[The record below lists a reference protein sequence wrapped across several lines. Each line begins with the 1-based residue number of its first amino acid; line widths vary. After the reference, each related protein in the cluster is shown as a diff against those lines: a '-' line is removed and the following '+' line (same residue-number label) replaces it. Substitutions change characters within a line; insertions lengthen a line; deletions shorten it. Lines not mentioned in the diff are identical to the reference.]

1 MALRELRTES
11 HRHGTTTKPERSPNR
26 TLIDERQD
34 DTRLPL
40 IRCRECDS
48 KLLQLERIWLLADG
62 RRVAHR
68 RCPECGTRDSV
79 TVGAFAMK
87 LWLAREERLRSEL
100 SETAAELAGGAE
112 VPAGLT

>member
-1 MALRELRTES
+1 M
-11 HRHGTTTKPERSPNR
+11 
-26 TLIDERQD
+26 
-34 DTRLPL
+34 LPL

-100 SETAAELAGGAE
+100 SETAAESRRRRRSARRAHVE
-112 VPAGLT
+112 PIAGLTAGVAVRLRGVA

>member
-1 MALRELRTES
+1 MTAEIEHLNGSDGVRAFTEDARREGRLALDTEFVWERTY
-11 HRHGTTTKPERSPNR
+11 SPV
-26 TLIDERQD
+26 
-34 DTRLPL
+34 P
-40 IRCRECDS
+40 C
-48 KLLQLERIWLLADG
+48 LLQLERIWLLADG

-87 LWLAREERLRSEL
+87 LWLAREERLRGEL

-112 VPAGLT
+112 VPIGLT

>member
-1 MALRELRTES
+1 MWRNLTEISRLRNRNPSLT
-11 HRHGTTTKPERSPNR
+11 ERSQMVVR
-26 TLIDERQD
+26 IVCM
-34 DTRLPL
+34 LPL

-68 RCPECGTRDSV
+68 RCPECGMRDSV

-100 SETAAELAGGAE
+100 SETASGLAGGAE
-112 VPAGLT
+112 VPAALT

>member
-1 MALRELRTES
+1 M
-11 HRHGTTTKPERSPNR
+11 
-26 TLIDERQD
+26 
-34 DTRLPL
+34 LPL

-48 KLLQLERIWLLADG
+48 KLLQLERIWMLADG

-87 LWLAREERLRSEL
+87 LWLAREERLRAEL
-100 SETAAELAGGAE
+100 SETADELAGGAE

>member
-1 MALRELRTES
+1 M
-11 HRHGTTTKPERSPNR
+11 
-26 TLIDERQD
+26 
-34 DTRLPL
+34 LPL

-87 LWLAREERLRSEL
+87 LWLAREERLRR
-100 SETAAELAGGAE
+100 TAHVEPIARVAAGAAVLGSWL
-112 VPAGLT
+112 VMPSRMSTQ

>member
-1 MALRELRTES
+1 M
-11 HRHGTTTKPERSPNR
+11 
-26 TLIDERQD
+26 
-34 DTRLPL
+34 LPL

-87 LWLAREERLRSEL
+87 LWLAREERLRTRAVRHRGRARRRCRSARHAHVAVITGV
-100 SETAAELAGGAE
+100 SAGPGCSAAGSVTPLR
-112 VPAGLT
+112 TST

>member
-1 MALRELRTES
+1 M
-11 HRHGTTTKPERSPNR
+11 
-26 TLIDERQD
+26 
-34 DTRLPL
+34 LPL

-100 SETAAELAGGAE
+100 SADRVRAGRRCRSARHAHVAPTTGVSGELAWDGCGR
-112 VPAGLT
+112 VTPARTSR

>member
-1 MALRELRTES
+1 MQVPDLAARTLEAP
-11 HRHGTTTKPERSPNR
+11 HRHGTTTKPEPSPNR

-34 DTRLPL
+34 ETMLPL

-87 LWLAREERLRSEL
+87 LWLAREERLRGEL
-100 SETAAELAGGAE
+100 SETAA
-112 VPAGLT
+112 

>member
-1 MALRELRTES
+1 M
-11 HRHGTTTKPERSPNR
+11 
-26 TLIDERQD
+26 
-34 DTRLPL
+34 LPL

-100 SETAAELAGGAE
+100 LETAGELAGGAE
-112 VPAGLT
+112 VPATLT